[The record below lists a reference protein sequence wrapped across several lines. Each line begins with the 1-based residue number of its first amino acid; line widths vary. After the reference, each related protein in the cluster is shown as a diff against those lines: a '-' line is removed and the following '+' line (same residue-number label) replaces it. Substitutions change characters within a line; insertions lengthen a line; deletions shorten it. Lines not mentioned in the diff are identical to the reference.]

1 MGFERLGNSQRHV
14 VMVVIRDSMYGPV
27 AVRSEIGHRVTG
39 RAELFT
45 VLHRHFQG
53 LTNYGVQD
61 IVGCHPGAQCIIT
74 KATDDVADWFPL
86 PCEWCT
92 R

>member
-53 LTNYGVQD
+53 LTNYGVW
-61 IVGCHPGAQCIIT
+61 
-74 KATDDVADWFPL
+74 VAILVRNALSP
-86 PCEWCT
+86 
-92 R
+92 RRQMM